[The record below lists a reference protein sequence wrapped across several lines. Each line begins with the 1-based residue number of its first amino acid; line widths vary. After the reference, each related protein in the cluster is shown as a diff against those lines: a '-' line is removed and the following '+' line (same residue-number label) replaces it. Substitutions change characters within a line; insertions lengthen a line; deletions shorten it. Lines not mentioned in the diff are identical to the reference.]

1 MNEQDLVTDAIDS
14 LSGAEG
20 NVENPNAQAEAGV
33 DAFADAFLASSGIVD
48 APSAETEVV
57 EESDEVEELS
67 EDITDETPVEAEAE
81 ATEEETDLEVNDDA
95 EISVLSYQD
104 LFDQVGAVEI
114 NGESYTPAQLKSI
127 LGQEVSAG
135 KKAREAAERLKE
147 METREAK
154 LQEQE
159 NWLQQRSKATQ
170 QSDQLV
176 QMQSEGRK
184 INAAIKQAREEGDMY
199 ELSVQKDKMDQLNN
213 AYRKAQKEV
222 NAVSQ
227 RQEAEMY
234 QRASKGLKDVGMGY
248 LLEDNKDSQAWTT
261 YASNNLAASEVKAVT
276 LNPQLAAMVEKARK
290 WDIANGKQG
299 KKLTSKS
306 PTLKTQGSSQTK
318 LKQQRKAAMTDAM
331 KRGQGDQQ
339 SAEAGINAIARELFG
354 DN

>member
-159 NWLQQRSKATQ
+159 NWLQQRSKANK

-176 QMQSEGRK
+176 QMQATGRK

-199 ELSVQKDKMDQLNN
+199 ELSVQKDKMEQLNN